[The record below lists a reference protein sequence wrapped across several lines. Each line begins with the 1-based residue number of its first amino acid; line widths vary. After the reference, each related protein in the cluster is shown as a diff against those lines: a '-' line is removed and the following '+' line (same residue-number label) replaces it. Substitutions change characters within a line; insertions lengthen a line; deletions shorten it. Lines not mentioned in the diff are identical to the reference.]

1 MPKIERSTSVTST
14 PKAQSVS
21 RAGVAAPVA
30 APTKG
35 TVTEYAGQA
44 APPKDLVPKGAT
56 LSRSASPSA
65 LWGDAP
71 KQVNLDPEAFAAL
84 APAEQ
89 EKLVEAAKAERAEL
103 GGEIVNRVEV
113 LDRRWNHSRLSTRT
127 EALREYQEHSR
138 GRLDGRSRRKLDGLV
153 VRSEE
158 SQRRIN
164 ELRVKIDALPK
175 TPESKKA
182 QVELRTQLAREL
194 RRARDEQSKAVKEA
208 TAVVDAAGLKVDRLA
223 VTEQIID
230 PSAPAQG
237 SGGSLLDK
245 VVRFLKLEWFFDA
258 IGVTLQS
265 ATQTFAQ
272 QVQKRGEKIAEE
284 SKAKLDELRTREQQK
299 QAQVQAEVVATSDA
313 IQADVL
319 ARARA
324 AMK

>member
-1 MPKIERSTSVTST
+1 MPKIERTTPVTST
-14 PKAQSVS
+14 PKAQAVS
-21 RAGVAAPVA
+21 RTSVAAPAA
-30 APTKG
+30 APVKG

-44 APPKDLVPKGAT
+44 APPKELVPRGAN

-71 KQVNLDPEAFAAL
+71 KQVNLDAAAFAAL

-89 EKLVEAAKAERAEL
+89 QKVVEAAKVERAEL

-113 LDRRWNHSRLSTRT
+113 LDRKWNNSRLSTRT
-127 EALREYQEHSR
+127 EALREYHDCSG

-153 VRSEE
+153 DRSEE

-182 QVELRTQLAREL
+182 QVALRTELAREL
-194 RRARDEQSKAVKEA
+194 RKARDEQSKVVKEA

-245 VVRFLKLEWFFDA
+245 VLRFLKLDFFFET
-258 IGVTLQS
+258 IGKTMAS

-272 QVQKRGEKIAEE
+272 QVQKRGEKINEE
-284 SKAKLDELRTREQQK
+284 AKVKLGDLRTREQLK
-299 QAQVQAEVVATSDA
+299 NTHVQAEVIANSDA
-313 IQADVL
+313 IQAEVL
-319 ARARA
+319 SRARA

>member
-1 MPKIERSTSVTST
+1 MPKIERSTSLTST
-14 PKAQSVS
+14 PKAQAVS
-21 RAGVAAPVA
+21 RTSVAAPA
-30 APTKG
+30 AVPVKG

-44 APPKDLVPKGAT
+44 APPKDLVPKGAN

-71 KQVNLDPEAFAAL
+71 RQVNLDPAAFAAL

-89 EKLVEAAKAERAEL
+89 QKVVAAAKVERAEL

-113 LDRRWNHSRLSTRT
+113 LDHKWNNSRLSTRT
-127 EALREYQEHSR
+127 EALREYYDCSA
-138 GRLDGRSRRKLDGLV
+138 GRLDGRSLRRLDGLV

-158 SQRRIN
+158 SQRKIN

-182 QVELRTQLAREL
+182 QVELRTELAREL
-194 RRARDEQSKAVKEA
+194 RKARVEQSKVVKEA

-245 VVRFLKLEWFFDA
+245 VLRFLKLDFFFET
-258 IGVTLQS
+258 IGKTLES
-265 ATQTFAQ
+265 ASQTFAQ
-272 QVQKRGEKIAEE
+272 QVQKRGEKINEE
-284 SKAKLDELRTREQQK
+284 AKVKLDELRTREQVK
-299 QAQVQAEVVATSDA
+299 NAQVQAEVIASSDA

-319 ARARA
+319 SRARA

>member
-14 PKAQSVS
+14 PRAQVVS
-21 RAGVAAPVA
+21 RASVTVPAAP
-30 APTKG
+30 KG
-35 TVTEYAGQA
+35 SVTEYAGQA
-44 APPKDLVPKGAT
+44 APAKELVPRGAN
-56 LSRSASPSA
+56 LSKSASPAA
-65 LWGDAP
+65 LWGEAP
-71 KQVNLDPEAFAAL
+71 KQVELDPAAFAAL
-84 APAEQ
+84 PPAEQ
-89 EKLVEAAKAERAEL
+89 QQVVEAAKVEHAQL
-103 GGEIVNRVEV
+103 GGEIVERVEV

-127 EALREYQEHSR
+127 EALREYHEHSGR
-138 GRLDGRSRRKLDGLV
+138 RLDGRTRRKLDGLV

-245 VVRFLKLEWFFDA
+245 IVRFFKLEWFFDS
-258 IGVTLQS
+258 IGKTLES

-284 SKAKLDELRTREQQK
+284 SKAKLDDLRTREQQ
-299 QAQVQAEVVATSDA
+299 QSAQVQAEVVGKSDA